1 MAEGI
6 TIGAV
11 LAQLEPDFPD
21 ISISKIRFLESKGL
35 ITPQRRPSGYRSYTD
50 ADVDRLRY
58 VLRAQ
63 RDWFW
68 PLKVIREALDAMD
81 RGLAAPAP
89 DSASARPSAPAPAI
103 DPAAPTA
110 ETFAAPLDPSLRLT
124 PEEVA
129 ASAQIEL
136 AAVEGLITY
145 GLLRPDAD
153 GHIDGDG
160 LAVAHAA
167 AGLAR
172 YGVEPRHLRPFR
184 TAADRELGLV
194 EQVVATA
201 RRTDGDDDVAATVL
215 ASCVALHTALVRQGL
230 HAG

>member
-1 MAEGI
+1 MTASI

-11 LAQLEPDFPD
+11 LAQLEGDFPD

-35 ITPQRRPSGYRSYTD
+35 ITPERKPSGYRVYTP

-58 VLRAQ
+58 ILRAQ

-81 RGLAAPAP
+81 RGLQPAGP
-89 DSASARPSAPAPAI
+89 DGARPSAPAPSI

-124 PEEVA
+124 PSEVA
-129 ASAQIEL
+129 ASAGVEP
-136 AAVEGLITY
+136 AVIDGLITY
-145 GLLRPDAD
+145 GLLRPDAS
-153 GHIDGDG
+153 GHLDGDA

-201 RRTDGDDDVAATVL
+201 RRSGEEDVAATVL
-215 ASCVALHTALVRQGL
+215 AACVALHTALVRQGL
-230 HAG
+230 HSS

>member
-1 MAEGI
+1 MASSV

-11 LAQLEPDFPD
+11 LAELEGDFPD

-35 ITPQRRPSGYRSYTD
+35 ITPERKPSGYRVYTE
-50 ADVDRLRY
+50 ADIDRLRY
-58 VLRAQ
+58 ILRAQ

-68 PLKVIREALDAMD
+68 PLKVIREALDAID
-81 RGLAAPAP
+81 RGLQPAGP
-89 DSASARPSAPAPAI
+89 DAARPSAPAPGI

-124 PEEVA
+124 LDEVA
-129 ASAQIEL
+129 SSAG
-136 AAVEGLITY
+136 VGRDVVDGLVTY
-145 GLLRPDAD
+145 GLLRPDAS
-153 GHIDGDG
+153 GHLDGDA
-160 LAVAHAA
+160 LAIAHAA

-201 RRTDGDDDVAATVL
+201 RRADGDEDVAATVL

-230 HAG
+230 HR